1 LDELE
6 KIEDEQIQR
15 DLIKLFDLYQNK
27 EGEDKKEYKSKKLFD
42 KYYQME
48 IELDHIT
55 FFATVN
61 FPQDLVPLLKNG
73 VVMRSIERCN
83 EKDKIKILGLKKDK
97 IKKNIKIIYG
107 EDKEIIPEKII
118 ELLPKHIHEG
128 GVRQAERALNK
139 IEKEYIYSKEK
150 GKEFSINNPQQ

>member
-83 EKDKIKILGLKKDK
+83 EKDKTKILGLKKDK
-97 IKKNIKIIYG
+97 IKKNIKTICG